1 MNVAFVRIVL
11 YGIFMLWTFA
21 LLILASTRLH
31 YTLTLSST
39 DPLHG
44 GQKFYDP
51 SVAELMFCAVSGILF
66 APFML
71 LTIISQYEA
80 GFMSRLW
87 FEIASLTL
95 LWFFW
100 LGGAAAATD
109 VWPATLLA
117 GCAQFSQCSVLQ
129 AMLAFSWLGFLTL
142 TILLFGTLFIA
153 VRFSAWSEY
162 AHGRWLYDGRE
173 PVAQMGISAPMD
185 YNPGTG
191 YVGSSPVG
199 VATTINI
206 AAPAAAADDYIVYD
220 GYDERYQQY
229 QPAQPQPSQRQPVQR
244 QPIQRQGGPV
254 RLTTI
259 PGNYV

>member
-11 YGIFMLWTFA
+11 YGIFFLWTFA

-31 YTLTLSST
+31 YTLTLSTT

-44 GQKFYDP
+44 GRKFYDP
-51 SVAELMFCAVSGILF
+51 SVAELMFCAVSGVLF
-66 APFML
+66 APFMIL
-71 LTIISQYEA
+71 SIVSQYEA

-87 FEIASLTL
+87 FEITSLTL

-100 LGGAAAATD
+100 IGGAAAATD

-117 GCAQFSQCSVLQ
+117 GCAQFSQCGVLQ
-129 AMLAFSWLGFLTL
+129 AMLAFAWLGFLTL
-142 TILLFGTLFIA
+142 TILLFDTVFIA
-153 VRFSAWSEY
+153 VRFGAWSEY
-162 AHGRWLYDGRE
+162 AHGRWIYAGRE
-173 PVAQMGISAPMD
+173 PVAQKGISAPMD
-185 YNPGTG
+185 YDPGTG
-191 YVGSSPVG
+191 YVSSPIG
-199 VATTINI
+199 VATTTNN
-206 AAPAAAADDYIVYD
+206 AVPAAADDYIVYD

-229 QPAQPQPSQRQPVQR
+229 QPTQPQPVQR
-244 QPIQRQGGPV
+244 QAVQRQAVQRQGGPV